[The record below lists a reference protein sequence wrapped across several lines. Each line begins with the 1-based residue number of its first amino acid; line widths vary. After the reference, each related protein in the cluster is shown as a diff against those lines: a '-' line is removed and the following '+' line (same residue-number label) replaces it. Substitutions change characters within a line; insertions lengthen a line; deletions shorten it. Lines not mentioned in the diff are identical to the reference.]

1 MEGADGFPVNY
12 RCIPSL
18 YNTLIKS
25 PSQAVETHKGGRL
38 GFWSP
43 NCYHHVLSYILED
56 IQVSDI
62 NNPDVS
68 LNGLQVN

>member
-1 MEGADGFPVNY
+1 MFPCQPLLY
-12 RCIPSL
+12 SKSL
-18 YNTLIKS
+18 QYIDK
-25 PSQAVETHKGGRL
+25 SQAVETHEGGRL

>member
-1 MEGADGFPVNY
+1 MEGGDGFPVAVFQVF
-12 RCIPSL
+12 
-18 YNTLIKS
+18 TIKS
-25 PSQAVETHKGGRL
+25 PSQAVETHEGGRL

>member
-1 MEGADGFPVNY
+1 MVSQSTIAVFQVFTIH
-12 RCIPSL
+12 C
-18 YNTLIKS
+18 IKS
-25 PSQAVETHKGGRL
+25 PSQAVETHEGGRL

>member
-1 MEGADGFPVNY
+1 MVSIHIQIHPNG
-12 RCIPSL
+12 
-18 YNTLIKS
+18 
-25 PSQAVETHKGGRL
+25 SQAVETHEGGRL